1 MYLNTIIRA
10 TPLKH
15 YRVTKELKDQLAVNL
30 VKIDNSFIPP
40 TDCPLATK
48 ERQTKGVITKSL
60 YSEDFILFRHYGM
73 PILILMAGVVYSYIM
88 MKQKREPLTGFMDK
102 DYDNLTLRQLKQ
114 KENLLKQEKQFDSIL
129 DTLQNKLKD
138 EYQEQLH
145 EFQDY
150 VLEHNK
156 GSNKQ

>member
-1 MYLNTIIRA
+1 MYFNTIIKA

-15 YRVTKELKDQLAVNL
+15 YRVTKEIKDQLALNL

-40 TDCPLATK
+40 KDCPLALK
-48 ERQTKGVITKSL
+48 ERQTKSVITKSL
-60 YSEDFILFRHYGM
+60 YSEDFILFRHYGV
-73 PILILMAGVVYSYIM
+73 PILILMAGVVYSYSI
-88 MKQKREPLTGFMDK
+88 MKQKRQPLTGFMDK
-102 DYDNLTLRQLKQ
+102 DHEKLTLGQLKQ
-114 KENLLKQEKQFDSIL
+114 KENLLKQEKQFDTIL

-150 VLEHNK
+150 VIEHNK
-156 GSNKQ
+156 GSN